1 MKKILIYNWARLDDT
16 NASGGVGVYTR
27 NLISFLLKNSNYEIY
42 FLNSGYSYT
51 LNQKLS
57 LKQSKNIFGSR
68 VKSFEI
74 INSPVLAPVQ
84 QSIKNFYSY
93 LNDNS
98 VYSLVKKWLISINGV
113 DVIHFQ
119 NIEGLPLSIFNLK
132 QDFPNTKFIY
142 SLHNYFPLC
151 PAVWLWNK
159 NHNCN
164 KKSFDDCATCYRR
177 RCYISTRFARA
188 LSNSNFAEGINY
200 YLFQNKPSYTDAKIF
215 QQFVEENKKVLNKN
229 IDSMLAVSER
239 VRNIF
244 ISHGYDENKIK
255 TSYIGTKVAESP
267 LNHCNCDSAKDPFNV
282 IFMGYMNE
290 QKGFNFFIKS
300 LSELPQEISKK
311 IHLTIC
317 AKHSNFSNRKQLKEL
332 RKLNNKFFQ
341 IDLINGYSPSN
352 QKQILQ
358 GQHLGIVPVLWEDN
372 LPQVLIEQIAYGV
385 PVLCSDLGG
394 GKEIVN
400 NPSFTFRAGDV
411 VDFNTKLINIYNN
424 RSLLEKFWDYA
435 RKLTTMQEHVQKIK
449 FIYEQP

>member
-1 MKKILIYNWARLDDT
+1 MKKILIYNWARLDST

-27 NLISFLLKNSNYEIY
+27 NLISYLIKDSNYEIY
-42 FLNSGYSYT
+42 FLNSGYTYT

-57 LKQSKNIFGSR
+57 LKPSKNIFGTQ

-84 QSIKNFYSY
+84 QSIKNFKLY
-93 LNDNS
+93 LNDQS
-98 VYSLVKKWLISINGV
+98 VYSLVKEWLNSIGGV

-132 QDFPNTKFIY
+132 QDFPTTKFIY

-164 KKSFDDCATCYRR
+164 KKSFEDCITCYRR
-177 RCYISTRFARA
+177 RCYISTRFARS
-188 LSNSNFAEGINY
+188 LSNSNIAEGINY
-200 YLFQNKPSYTDAKIF
+200 YLFQNKPSHTDAKIF
-215 QQFVEENKKVLNKN
+215 EKFVEDNKNILNKN

-244 ISHGYDENKIK
+244 LSHEYDKDKIK
-255 TSYIGTKVAESP
+255 TSYIGTKVAETP
-267 LNHCNCDSAKDPFNV
+267 LNHSNNDSVNTPFNV

-290 QKGFNFFIKS
+290 QKGFNFFIES
-300 LSELPQEISKK
+300 LSELPQDISKK

-317 AKHSNFSNRKQLKEL
+317 ARYSKISNRKQLKDL
-332 RKLNNKFFQ
+332 KKLNNKFFQ
-341 IDLINGYSPSN
+341 IDLISGYTPLN

-385 PVLCSDLGG
+385 PILCSDLGG

-400 NPSFTFRAGDV
+400 NPSFTFKAGDV
-411 VDFNTKLINIYNN
+411 EDFNTKLINIFNN
-424 RSLLEKFWDYA
+424 RSLLEEFWTSVK
-435 RKLTTMQEHVQKIK
+435 KLTTLQEHIQEIK